1 LIDDIHSLD
10 GQEKLQNQLI
20 SLLDTAHDTP
30 KQIVLAGAVP
40 PAKVKKMLAPLKS
53 RLEGGLLVEIK
64 PPEQSTKIKIITAS
78 AKEHGLTIPDDVA
91 FFLASAANDLK
102 SLQHHLTALET
113 YASLNKGA
121 VELSTVKWIVR
132 NKTKE
137 GIRINDIQRLSAEYF
152 NITLSKLLSNKKDR
166 IFSYPR
172 QLAMYLSRQ
181 LTNASYKEIGKAFGN
196 KDHSTVIYA
205 VKRIESER
213 RSKAGVREDIMRI
226 QKLLV

>member
-1 LIDDIHSLD
+1 
-10 GQEKLQNQLI
+10 
-20 SLLDTAHDTP
+20 
-30 KQIVLAGAVP
+30 LA
-40 PAKVKKMLAPLKS
+40 
-53 RLEGGLLVEIK
+53 
-64 PPEQSTKIKIITAS
+64 
-78 AKEHGLTIPDDVA
+78 
-91 FFLASAANDLK
+91 
-102 SLQHHLTALET
+102 ALET
-113 YASLNKGA
+113 YASLNKGS

-137 GIRINDIQRLSAEYF
+137 SISINDIQRLIADYF
-152 NITLSKLLSNKKDR
+152 NITLKKLLSNKKDR
-166 IFSYPR
+166 VFSYPR

-213 RSKAGVREDIMRI
+213 RTRMEVREDIMRI